1 MGLQRD
7 LHLWW
12 RFPRSQDATKTDMAH
27 AGVDHLRLACRGAV
41 TQAVVGSAQVR
52 TTLHDSAGNAN
63 LRLPWIVAL
72 LLRSDTWVDR
82 RPATCLTDFVGMVV
96 DIPVRGPL
104 PHIPRHVE

>member
-12 RFPRSQDATKTDMAH
+12 RFPRSQDAAKTDVAH

-52 TTLHDSAGNAN
+52 PPLHDFAGNAN
-63 LRLPWIVAL
+63 LRLPWVVAL
-72 LLRSDTWVDR
+72 FCRSNPWVNR
-82 RPATCLTDFVGMVV
+82 GPTACLTNFVGMVV
-96 DIPVRGPL
+96 DIP
-104 PHIPRHVE
+104 I